1 MEQPQPSL
9 KEEAHTTLLVRHLP
23 AELSRQE
30 KIDLLCHFGAQCARP
45 MGVSGPLKHA
55 AFARFESQDAA
66 EKCIRRLHQMEIFGH
81 RLNVQY
87 AKSDQAINFPS
98 EDDDCKKTKL
108 DEHQDMK
115 IEAKMKKEK
124 EERLNVLEAED
135 VAFQKMK
142 IPYPRKPTLLYRYPP
157 PTVSTLTN
165 IANALAANPRFY
177 TQVLHLMNKMNIPC
191 PFGPTTPS
199 PPLAMDH
206 ALTLNP
212 QGVPQ
217 GSKRGH
223 GAMGGARS
231 GEIEEVEMG
240 QDSSEESEIESDG
253 EDQNKM
259 KHPDTYGLTRAT
271 SSVKRPRK
279 RMRAVQP
286 EFYVSTRPAVIQ
298 TPSDVFD
305 DINKPRPKPIT
316 LNIANMD
323 SARNL
328 GSSINMYTDDE
339 ELVKKLDGHEDGS
352 DGVKEGNQAGTE
364 QKVKEDT
371 VVVIEGG
378 FGKVEPPKTHTE
390 VKEVN
395 NPEVNYKIVSDE
407 FVTKEA
413 IKSGRLRESQL
424 KEFSVFKNY
433 KEGERTS
440 RLYIKNLT
448 KHTTEQDLV
457 NLFGA
462 LIDWSADLA
471 YEAFDVRLMKEGRM
485 KGQAFVTLPDEMS
498 AQRILQEC
506 NGYVLKA
513 KPMVIQFARSA
524 KAKVVDKPVQ
534 E

>member
-157 PTVSTLTN
+157 PTV
-165 IANALAANPRFY
+165 
-177 TQVLHLMNKMNIPC
+177 LHLMNKMNIPC

-217 GSKRGH
+217 GSKR
-223 GAMGGARS
+223 
-231 GEIEEVEMG
+231 
-240 QDSSEESEIESDG
+240 G

-524 KAKVVDKPVQ
+524 KAKLKNEDSYNLVSQ
-534 E
+534 QN